1 MKAVIWTD
9 TFQIFIMLA
18 GFLVIIIKGSADAN
32 GFLNLFEN
40 YVDSNRT
47 RFADFEFGLEI
58 YNYKEVVKS
67 I

>member
-32 GFLNLFEN
+32 GFRNLFEN

-47 RFADFEFGLEI
+47 RFTDFEFGLEI